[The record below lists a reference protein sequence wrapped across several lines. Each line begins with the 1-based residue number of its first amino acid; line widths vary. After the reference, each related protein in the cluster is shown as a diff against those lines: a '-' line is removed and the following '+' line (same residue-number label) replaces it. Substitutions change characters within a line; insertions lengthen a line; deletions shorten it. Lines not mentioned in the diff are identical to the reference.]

1 MMTRTDIVV
10 RLGAVGLLS
19 LSARA
24 QWAVSYVED
33 PSRVD
38 PAAATDQAEKDYA
51 WGDLDRDGD
60 IDLVVVRKQPWTTT
74 GRRANMLLMNE
85 DGVLTDRTAEYASAS
100 DVAGDQGFL
109 TPTNDRDVV
118 IADVDGDEWLD
129 IITAVTLT
137 DNDAKHL
144 SHPRVY
150 MNLGEIDGAWQ
161 GFRYEDARIPQMHDT
176 AGPRFCGISAG
187 DLTGDG
193 RPELFFSDYDNGGE
207 QIFDFNDRLL
217 VNDGNGF
224 FTDQT
229 FLRLNSPDMYIANF
243 GISNNIAD
251 MNGDGLN
258 DIVRMTSNGPYH
270 IGIAYNNPLDVG
282 FFTQYDEVYTLS
294 AYHSQVGDL
303 DGDGMLDIIAI
314 DDSIDRYLLNQGN
327 DPQGMAAFTTNSF
340 PSQTGILHAGD
351 VVVADLD
358 QDGYND
364 VIIADVDVDLTG
376 CSDRTFILHNLGP
389 ESPVLFQEEADQII
403 PYDRLAGVHD
413 VAVFDLD
420 GDGVLDIV
428 LGRCVGTD
436 VWLGQP
442 AFAIGF
448 SYPGGVPSFVDA
460 GVATVIKV
468 QLDPV
473 GGTIVPGSPTLYLSS
488 NGGPFATATLT
499 EIGPDLYQALINGG
513 ACADRLNFYVTAE
526 LSGGL
531 VFADPE
537 SAPAT
542 TYAAVVTS
550 TATVLMADTFEGDVS
565 GWTIVNDPSL
575 TGGGWETASP
585 NATLYGGGVA
595 APGADATPAP
605 GTMAFVTANGP
616 PGSAAA
622 SFDVD
627 GGPTYL
633 LSPIVDLGGSESV
646 VRYARW
652 AFTADGMP
660 DALTIEVSD
669 DGGDSW
675 VLVESVS
682 DTGGSWETAEFLVG
696 DYVTVSSQLR
706 VRFGVCDCP
715 NDSVTEAGIDDFE
728 VVALCSNAPCPW
740 DLGGDGNVGINDF
753 LALLGAWGPNPGH
766 PADFDGDDVVGIL
779 DFLALLGSWG
789 PCP

>member
-1 MMTRTDIVV
+1 MMTRTDIVI
-10 RLGAVGLLS
+10 RLGAVCLLT
-19 LSARA
+19 LSASG

-85 DGVLTDRTAEYASAS
+85 NGVLTDRTAEYASAS
-100 DVAGDQGFL
+100 DVVGDQGFL

-118 IADVDGDEWLD
+118 IADV
-129 IITAVTLT
+129 
-137 DNDAKHL
+137 
-144 SHPRVY
+144 R
-150 MNLGEIDGAWQ
+150 EI
-161 GFRYEDARIPQMHDT
+161 
-176 AGPRFCGISAG
+176 
-187 DLTGDG
+187 
-193 RPELFFSDYDNGGE
+193 
-207 QIFDFNDRLL
+207 
-217 VNDGNGF
+217 V
-224 FTDQT
+224 
-229 FLRLNSPDMYIANF
+229 
-243 GISNNIAD
+243 
-251 MNGDGLN
+251 
-258 DIVRMTSNGPYH
+258 
-270 IGIAYNNPLDVG
+270 
-282 FFTQYDEVYTLS
+282 
-294 AYHSQVGDL
+294 
-303 DGDGMLDIIAI
+303 
-314 DDSIDRYLLNQGN
+314 
-327 DPQGMAAFTTNSF
+327 
-340 PSQTGILHAGD
+340 
-351 VVVADLD
+351 
-358 QDGYND
+358 
-364 VIIADVDVDLTG
+364 
-376 CSDRTFILHNLGP
+376 
-389 ESPVLFQEEADQII
+389 
-403 PYDRLAGVHD
+403 
-413 VAVFDLD
+413 
-420 GDGVLDIV
+420 
-428 LGRCVGTD
+428 
-436 VWLGQP
+436 
-442 AFAIGF
+442 
-448 SYPGGVPSFVDA
+448 
-460 GVATVIKV
+460 
-468 QLDPV
+468 
-473 GGTIVPGSPTLYLSS
+473 
-488 NGGPFATATLT
+488 
-499 EIGPDLYQALINGG
+499 
-513 ACADRLNFYVTAE
+513 
-526 LSGGL
+526 
-531 VFADPE
+531 
-537 SAPAT
+537 
-542 TYAAVVTS
+542 
-550 TATVLMADTFEGDVS
+550 VLMADTIEGDVS

-575 TGGGWETASP
+575 IDGGWETASP

-660 DALTIEVSD
+660 DALAIEVSD

-728 VVALCSNAPCPW
+728 VIALCSNEPCPW

-779 DFLALLGSWG
+779 DFLVLLGSWG